1 MPVRPTV
8 VGRPFRGAV
17 FCERVPNV
25 PRVPSV
31 PKGMVP
37 SVPTV
42 PKVQAPLQKA
52 PAPGTGTNPIGTP
65 GTVGTLGTDGGLKDR
80 LLAEIKSAKSTFYN
94 LVVAQ
99 AFRIDVTTAG
109 IAFVFQANQ
118 KNAKQQADDQRA
130 WLQQVAEKLAGKP
143 VPVTITLA
151 EPSTPAVPPP
161 PVVTPRASAADVN
174 AQAMANAT
182 VQAVLEIFPV
192 EKTTVEEV

>member
-1 MPVRPTV
+1 
-8 VGRPFRGAV
+8 
-17 FCERVPNV
+17 VPNV
-25 PRVPSV
+25 
-31 PKGMVP
+31 
-37 SVPTV
+37 
-42 PKVQAPLQKA
+42 QAPVQKA
-52 PAPGTGTNPIGTP
+52 QAQSISTKPSTPIVQSTPGTP
-65 GTVGTLGTDGGLKDR
+65 GAGSDLKDR

-109 IAFVFQANQ
+109 ISFVFQANQ

-151 EPSTPAVPPP
+151 EPSTPAAPPP
-161 PVVTPRASAADVN
+161 PVVTPRASSEDVN

>member
-1 MPVRPTV
+1 M
-8 VGRPFRGAV
+8 
-17 FCERVPNV
+17 
-25 PRVPSV
+25 V
-31 PKGMVP
+31 PKGVVP
-37 SVPTV
+37 TVPTV
-42 PKVQAPLQKA
+42 PKVSASAAAGRYGETAPKLAGQTPASVGGQLPNA
-52 PAPGTGTNPIGTP
+52 PTPTG
-65 GTVGTLGTDGGLKDR
+65 DLKDR

-99 AFRIDVTTAG
+99 AFRIDVSPSG
-109 IAFVFQANQ
+109 INFVFQANQ

-143 VPVTITLA
+143 VPVTITLT
-151 EPSTPAVPPP
+151 EPATPAAPPA
-161 PVVTPRASAADVN
+161 VVTPRASAEDVN